1 MNQNDTII
9 VVGVTET
16 DGYGNL
22 WVTPQ
27 GGGDKVKIAKKREN
41 LHSLFQQG
49 KAVLLHWETYMNKTY
64 VSDAKLVEGELPPP
78 TAPQEPPLQQDE
90 PRKTNDEPV
99 YKPSGQEIGRCW
111 NAIDSLYIADKL
123 HILFGKE
130 NAEAI
135 LKYYRGVLMS
145 TLKLPVDGAKLP
157 QWKNKAEERSP

>member
-64 VSDAKLVEGELPPP
+64 VSDAKLVGGELPPP
-78 TAPQEPPLQQDE
+78 VKTNDRVNRGQYPDGEFDGRTESEPQESPLQRDEPPIEKYAPQEIGMWHKELGECIRSGSLERDFPNSHV
-90 PRKTNDEPV
+90 KIKSHY
-99 YKPSGQEIGRCW
+99 YK
-111 NAIDSLYIADKL
+111 K
-123 HILFGKE
+123 
-130 NAEAI
+130 
-135 LKYYRGVLMS
+135 MS
-145 TLKLPVDGAKLP
+145 DVTGIPF
-157 QWKNKAEERSP
+157 Q